1 MELMT
6 EQESNI
12 QYDEVGWEEGNEN
25 EESED
30 SETHG
35 EKIKS
40 PQTKSVL
47 FDERI

>member
-1 MELMT
+1 MPIKIQTELMELMT

-30 SETHG
+30 SETHD
-35 EKIKS
+35 EKN
-40 PQTKSVL
+40 
-47 FDERI
+47 